1 MPPVPGAALSADRFP
16 RNTLVS
22 GPLFCAMCRMNRTVT
37 RPASRLAGCLLA
49 FTLSACSSTHVVTRW
64 QDFATEHIVF
74 TKILALVIG
83 GDQSL
88 VRAGEGDLCRQVANV
103 PCKPSYLAMPDSM
116 RSDIPAAK
124 ALVRKEG
131 FDGALI
137 LRIVSER
144 EKVTYVP
151 PSYGST
157 FWGFYGYTRAYDP
170 GYYRSDQLVRVETS
184 IYSIAEDKLL
194 WVGTT
199 ETVNP
204 KSLSALVEEVS
215 KAVRQELVREG
226 AIPAS

>member
-1 MPPVPGAALSADRFP
+1 MKR
-16 RNTLVS
+16 TL
-22 GPLFCAMCRMNRTVT
+22 T
-37 RPASRLAGCLLA
+37 RPASLIVGCLLA
-49 FTLSACSSTHVVTRW
+49 ITLSSCSSTHVVTRW
-64 QDFATEHIVF
+64 QDPATSHIVF
-74 TKILALVIG
+74 TKVLTLVIG

-88 VRAGEGDLCRQVANV
+88 VRAGEDDLCRQVAKV
-103 PCKPSYLAMPDSM
+103 PCKPAYLAMPDAM

-131 FDGALI
+131 FDGALVF
-137 LRIVSER
+137 RVVSDR

-151 PSYGST
+151 PSYGPT
-157 FWGFYGYTRAYDP
+157 FWGYYGYAQAYNP
-170 GYYRSDQLVRVETS
+170 GSYRTDQLVRVETS
-184 IYSIAEDKLL
+184 IYSITQDKLL

>member
-1 MPPVPGAALSADRFP
+1 MK
-16 RNTLVS
+16 
-22 GPLFCAMCRMNRTVT
+22 RTPT
-37 RPASRLAGCLLA
+37 RPASRIVGCLLA
-49 FTLSACSSTHVVTRW
+49 ITLSSCSSTHVVTRW
-64 QDFATEHIVF
+64 QDPATSHMVF
-74 TKILALVIG
+74 TKVLTLVIG

-88 VRAGEGDLCRQVANV
+88 VRAGEDDLCRQVAKV
-103 PCKPSYLAMPDSM
+103 PCKPAYLAMPDSM

-131 FDGALI
+131 FDGALVF
-137 LRIVSER
+137 RVVSDR

-151 PSYGST
+151 PSYGPT
-157 FWGFYGYTRAYDP
+157 FWGYYGYAQAYNP
-170 GYYRSDQLVRVETS
+170 GSYRTDQLVRVETS
-184 IYSIAEDKLL
+184 IYSITEDKLL

-204 KSLSALVEEVS
+204 KSLSTLVEEVS

>member
-1 MPPVPGAALSADRFP
+1 MKRAL
-16 RNTLVS
+16 
-22 GPLFCAMCRMNRTVT
+22 T
-37 RPASRLAGCLLA
+37 RRASRLAGCLVVITLSSCASTRVVTQWQDPATSHIA
-49 FTLSACSSTHVVTRW
+49 FTKV
-64 QDFATEHIVF
+64 
-74 TKILALVIG
+74 LALVIG

-88 VRAGEGDLCRQVANV
+88 IRAGEEELCRQVTKV

-131 FDGALI
+131 FDGALVF
-137 LRIVSER
+137 RVVGETER
-144 EKVTYVP
+144 VTYRP
-151 PSYGST
+151 PSYGPT
-157 FWGFYGYTRAYDP
+157 FWGYYGYTRAYDP
-170 GYYRSDQLVRVETS
+170 GYYRADQLVRVETS
-184 IYSIAEDKLL
+184 IYSIAQDKLL

-204 KSLSALVEEVS
+204 KSLSTLIEDVS

>member
-1 MPPVPGAALSADRFP
+1 MKR
-16 RNTLVS
+16 TL
-22 GPLFCAMCRMNRTVT
+22 T
-37 RPASRLAGCLLA
+37 RPASRIVACFLAI
-49 FTLSACSSTHVVTRW
+49 TLSSCSSTRVVTRW
-64 QDFATEHIVF
+64 QDPATSHIVF
-74 TKILALVIG
+74 TKVLTLVIG

-88 VRAGEGDLCRQVANV
+88 VRAGEDDLCRQVAKV
-103 PCKPSYLAMPDSM
+103 PCTPAYLAMPDSM

-137 LRIVSER
+137 FRVVSDR

-151 PSYGST
+151 PSYGPT
-157 FWGFYGYTRAYDP
+157 FWGYYGYAQAYNP
-170 GYYRSDQLVRVETS
+170 GSYRTDQLVRVETS
-184 IYSIAEDKLL
+184 IYSITQDKLL

-204 KSLSALVEEVS
+204 KSLSTLVEEVS
-215 KAVRQELVREG
+215 QAVRQELVREG

>member
-1 MPPVPGAALSADRFP
+1 MK
-16 RNTLVS
+16 
-22 GPLFCAMCRMNRTVT
+22 RTFT
-37 RPASRLAGCLLA
+37 QPASRLAGCLLTI
-49 FTLSACSSTHVVTRW
+49 TLSGCSSTHVVTRW
-64 QDFATEHIVF
+64 QDPATSHIVF

-88 VRAGEGDLCRQVANV
+88 VRAGEEDLCRQVAKV

-131 FDGALI
+131 FDGALV
-137 LRIVSER
+137 LRVVSDR
-144 EKVTYVP
+144 EKVTYMP
-151 PSYGST
+151 PSYGPT
-157 FWGFYGYTRAYDP
+157 FWGYYGYTRTYDP
-170 GYYRSDQLVRVETS
+170 GYYRADQLVRVETS
-184 IYSIAEDKLL
+184 IYSITQDKLL

-204 KSLSALVEEVS
+204 KSLSTLVEEVS
-215 KAVRQELVREG
+215 KAVRKELVREG

>member
-1 MPPVPGAALSADRFP
+1 MKR
-16 RNTLVS
+16 TLTQRAS
-22 GPLFCAMCRMNRTVT
+22 GI
-37 RPASRLAGCLLA
+37 AGCLLA
-49 FTLSACSSTHVVTRW
+49 ITLSSCSSTHVVTRW
-64 QDFATEHIVF
+64 QDPATSHIVF
-74 TKILALVIG
+74 TKVLSLVIG

-88 VRAGEGDLCRQVANV
+88 VRAGEDDLCRQVAKV
-103 PCKPSYLAMPDSM
+103 PCKPAYLALPDSM

-131 FDGALI
+131 FDGALVF
-137 LRIVSER
+137 RVVSDR

-151 PSYGST
+151 PSYGPT
-157 FWGFYGYTRAYDP
+157 FWGYYGYARTQSP
-170 GYYRSDQLVRVETS
+170 GYYRTDQLVRVETS
-184 IYSIAEDKLL
+184 IYSITQDKLL

-204 KSLSALVEEVS
+204 QSLSTLVEEVS